1 MSKYLQAWLSLV
13 IIFLIVSTLSG
24 CAAKSGLQEEPEINL
39 DLQYRMPEGQLLKYR
54 RLSKYTQTMEYIDRP
69 MEVEVNTETIFS
81 VIAKGLKGDN
91 YQLEV
96 TIDSMSAH
104 IVSPDG
110 EFSPNMSAV
119 IGENFDIILSPL
131 GNELDLSGAESIQY
145 DMGAQGKRSI
155 APDFQAIFP
164 DLAGR
169 PVKIGDTWPAK
180 WTEIDSGNGSETW
193 IDFESVNTLEGYE
206 TVNGLECVRVK
217 IAITGFLEGGGE
229 QDGVEISS
237 IGEIKATGT
246 WYFAYKEGIFVKMT
260 TEGVGKITINLKERE
275 RDTIIP
281 MTRGFK
287 TEIELIR

>member
-1 MSKYLQAWLSLV
+1 MSKHLQAWLSLV
-13 IIFLIVSTLSG
+13 IVFLIIFILNG
-24 CAAKSGLQEEPEINL
+24 CAAKSGLQDEPEINL

-54 RLSKYTQTMEYIDRP
+54 TSAEYTQNVEYADRP
-69 MEVEVNTETIFS
+69 MKMEVNTETVFS
-81 VIAKGLKGDN
+81 VRPKGSKGDN
-91 YQLEV
+91 YQIEI

-104 IVSPDG
+104 IVSQEG
-110 EFSPNMSAV
+110 EFSPDMSAV
-119 IGENFDIILSPL
+119 NGENFDIILSPS
-131 GNELDLSGAESIQY
+131 GNELDLPGAESIQY

-180 WTEIDSGNGSETW
+180 WTVTDSGIGSETW
-193 IDFESVNTLEGYE
+193 IDFESVNILEGYE
-206 TVNGLECVRVK
+206 TVNGLECVRIGVR
-217 IAITGFLEGGGE
+217 ITGFLEGGGE

-237 IGEIKATGT
+237 IGEIKTTGT
-246 WYFAYKEGIFVKMT
+246 WYFAHKEGIFVKMT

-275 RDTIIP
+275 RDMIIP

-287 TEIELIR
+287 TKIELIR